1 MRLLLLLVT
10 SCLLA
15 QAPQPVD
22 PFAQA
27 NAFAAQYNDWGH
39 RYSARIRSLG
49 LLGQD
54 VGEERSFK
62 ILEQRWQELRKQ
74 MRQQFR
80 QERQQ
85 LLQKKPRNH

>member
-39 RYSARIRSLG
+39 AYESRVRSVG

-54 VGEERSFK
+54 VREQRSFRL
-62 ILEQRWQELRKQ
+62 LEQRWQELRRQ
-74 MRQQFR
+74 MRQQYG
-80 QERQQ
+80 Q
-85 LLQKKPRNH
+85 